1 MPLVQ
6 NWYKS
11 FMNPTPLDAKI
22 KVKPVKS
29 SLSYVQNVN
38 LYKTLYVRLYA
49 QLTRTCHVRFSLSMK
64 KILPKKSS

>member
-38 LYKTLYVRLYA
+38 FVPDNN
-49 QLTRTCHVRFSLSMK
+49 F
-64 KILPKKSS
+64 LP